1 MAESLKERQAR
12 LAEKLKTEPAKAPLQ
27 EVNPVAVAVDEE
39 AFPPKSKWPK
49 SAELVQFNVKL
60 PKPLAKAVRQ
70 AALDDERD
78 IREVVQDAIRQY
90 IESRKAA

>member
-27 EVNPVAVAVDEE
+27 EVNPVAVEEE
-39 AFPPKSKWPK
+39 AFPTKSKWPK

-78 IREVVQDAIRQY
+78 IREVVQDAISQY
-90 IESRKAA
+90 IESRKMG